1 MTETKP
7 TQFPASE
14 QEVALLKATFK
25 ENDYLLKVLRSLF
38 LGYEVSKADKDLVR
52 STFSGKAD
60 LQTAVRKKIYPLYT
74 DDAPLEYLPDVWTG
88 LQTSIFGQSR
98 DNIYQAVVSKN
109 LLLGY
114 LTVAIKL
121 MENPDGETVDLSYN
135 PDISLVSDPLQTKL
149 LGRIMFIN
157 TLQSALNMIKVI
169 ANTKD
174 ESPTTI
180 AEKKTMDSSK

>member
-14 QEVALLKATFK
+14 REVALLKATFK

-38 LGYEVSKADKDLVR
+38 LGYKVSKADKDLVR
-52 STFSGKAD
+52 STFSGKTD

-88 LQTSIFGQSR
+88 LHTSIFGQSR
-98 DNIYQAVVSKN
+98 DNIYQAVVSKKI
-109 LLLGY
+109 LLDL
-114 LTVAIKL
+114 LTVSMKL
-121 MENPDGETVDLSYN
+121 MENPDGTTVDLSYD
-135 PDISLVSDPLQTKL
+135 PEISLITDPMQTKL

-174 ESPTTI
+174 ESPIVI
-180 AEKKTMDSSK
+180 AEKNKKDSSK